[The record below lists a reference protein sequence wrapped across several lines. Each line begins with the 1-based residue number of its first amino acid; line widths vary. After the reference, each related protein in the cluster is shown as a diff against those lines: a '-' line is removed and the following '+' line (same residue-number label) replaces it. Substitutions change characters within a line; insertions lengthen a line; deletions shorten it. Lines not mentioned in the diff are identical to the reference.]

1 MILDELKP
9 TPNPSR
15 EGNNSSNTNPMLV
28 KENRLRLKNDF
39 KRVFKKGKFCQEEFL
54 AIKIAPNDS
63 ETSRFGFIVSKK
75 ISKKAVVRNKIKRRL
90 RESVRLK
97 LKDGL
102 IKNGFD
108 AVVITRPRIVDKS
121 FFEIDGAVGK
131 LLEKA
136 GVLK

>member
-1 MILDELKP
+1 
-9 TPNPSR
+9 
-15 EGNNSSNTNPMLV
+15 MLA

-39 KRVFKKGKFCQEEFL
+39 KKVFEKGKFYQERFL
-54 AIKIAPNDS
+54 AVKILSNESDI
-63 ETSRFGFIVSKK
+63 SRFGFIVSKK

-97 LKDGL
+97 FKNGS

-108 AVVITRPRIVDKS
+108 AVILTRPQIIDKK
-121 FFEIDGAVGK
+121 FVEIDEVIGK

-136 GVLK
+136 GALK